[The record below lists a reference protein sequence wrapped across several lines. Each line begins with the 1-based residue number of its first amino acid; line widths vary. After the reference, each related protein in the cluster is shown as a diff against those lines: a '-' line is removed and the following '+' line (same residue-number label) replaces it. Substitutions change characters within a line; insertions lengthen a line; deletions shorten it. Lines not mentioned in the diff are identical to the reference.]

1 MVRILYYYISI
12 YGIYLYIWSRDQPER
27 AKMISLGV
35 IFILFVQTTR
45 FKWTLQATKNSLI
58 LDSKKDDLMN

>member
-12 YGIYLYIWSRDQPER
+12 YGIYLYIWSRDQPEG

-35 IFILFVQTTR
+35 IFILFVRTTR
-45 FKWTLQATKNSLI
+45 FKWTLQATKKSLI